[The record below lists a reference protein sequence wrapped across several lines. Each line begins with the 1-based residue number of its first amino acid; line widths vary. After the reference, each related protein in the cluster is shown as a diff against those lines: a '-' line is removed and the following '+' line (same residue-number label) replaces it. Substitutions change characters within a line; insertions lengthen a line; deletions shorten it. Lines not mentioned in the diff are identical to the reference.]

1 MPTIEAAIVGVS
13 GESSQSIVNALL
25 ESSTPKYVSY
35 LAPNQLG
42 VKVVLADL
50 HGLSNKLVE
59 LLSGIDVVIS
69 AIYFDSPDDEI
80 LLANAAK
87 AAGVTRFI
95 QSALMS
101 VIHRRVSEEEAIAN
115 IDSTRARL
123 DQNPTETSA
132 RLAFIAAQLCYS

>member
-1 MPTIEAAIVGVS
+1 HKP
-13 GESSQSIVNALL
+13 VNTQLQ
-25 ESSTPKYVSY
+25 E
-35 LAPNQLG
+35 LG

-101 VIHRRVSEEEAIAN
+101 VIHRRVLLVFGKRPLYPSYQIPQKLSMLVHSRESRIYTTVN
-115 IDSTRARL
+115 KSTSHI
-123 DQNPTETSA
+123 PTLT
-132 RLAFIAAQLCYS
+132 L